1 MALVVANHERLG
13 SIIFQHPFSPI
24 CMKRPQTTEQHE
36 RAARPLP
43 GSVGQYEVELTTDTM
58 KELFDAELLVL
69 KEVTAGENR
78 QWVDTEHRSQLTDF
92 FKRGAFEASFQGTEV
107 GSAADL

>member
-1 MALVVANHERLG
+1 
-13 SIIFQHPFSPI
+13 
-24 CMKRPQTTEQHE
+24 
-36 RAARPLP
+36 
-43 GSVGQYEVELTTDTM
+43 M

-69 KEVTAGENR
+69 KKVTAGENR
-78 QWVDTEHRSQLTDF
+78 QRVDIEHRSQLFDF